1 MTLWSLYTLILT
13 PARPPPKY
21 YSPEQKMTRLELA
34 AALDPALLMQASG
47 RTPDPWQR
55 KLPGSRSSRQLLLC
69 ARQTGKSTATAVI
82 ALHRAIDRP
91 QSLVLLLSPGL
102 RQSQELF
109 RKLMELFDAIS
120 KKPAVLKRS
129 AVELELVNGSRVV
142 SLPCS
147 EGTIRGYSGAALLV
161 IDEASRVPDELFAAV
176 RFPMIAASSGAI
188 ICLSTPFGSVE
199 FFMRPTSTAVR
210 RWERFKVTAEEC
222 PRISRQ
228 FLEEERRIHNANS
241 FAQEYVCEFVSTSSQ
256 VFDHDLIMATFD
268 SEIFA
273 LPWERQM
280 FDNSGRRNF
289 VRRDFVRKDFVR
301 RDFVRRDFTRRDFER
316 RDIVRREF
324 ERLSREQNTPTYALW
339 ARSRF
344 VAGLHSGRGG
354 GAHYVGDPIFQV
366 RMSLNITY
374 NS

>member
-1 MTLWSLYTLILT
+1 MRFGSWCGSQNFRFGHFRYPKISTTNRVKAKTFPESLMTLWSLYTLILT

-21 YSPEQKMTRLELA
+21 YSPEQKDDTSKSFA

-55 KLPGSRSSRQLLLC
+55 KLLRSRSSRQLLLC

-82 ALHRAIDRP
+82 ALHRAIYRP
-91 QSLVLLLSPGL
+91 RSLVLLLSPGL

-109 RKLMELFDAIS
+109 RKTMELFDAIS
-120 KKPAVLKRS
+120 KKPAVVKRS

-176 RFPMIAASSGAI
+176 RPMIATSSGAI
-188 ICLSTPFGSVE
+188 ICLSTPFGKRG
-199 FFMRPTSTAVR
+199 FFYEAYVNGGP

-228 FLEEERRIHNANS
+228 FLEEERRTTQRQFICARILMRIYQH
-241 FAQEYVCEFVSTSSQ
+241 VVTS
-256 VFDHDLIMATFD
+256 V
-268 SEIFA
+268 
-273 LPWERQM
+273 
-280 FDNSGRRNF
+280 
-289 VRRDFVRKDFVR
+289 
-301 RDFVRRDFTRRDFER
+301 
-316 RDIVRREF
+316 
-324 ERLSREQNTPTYALW
+324 
-339 ARSRF
+339 RSRSNY
-344 VAGLHSGRGG
+344 GH
-354 GAHYVGDPIFQV
+354 V
-366 RMSLNITY
+366 R
-374 NS
+374 

>member
-1 MTLWSLYTLILT
+1 
-13 PARPPPKY
+13 
-21 YSPEQKMTRLELA
+21 MTRLELA

-55 KLPGSRSSRQLLLC
+55 KLLRSRSSRQLLLC

-82 ALHRAIDRP
+82 ALHRAIYRP

-176 RFPMIAASSGAI
+176 RPMIAALSGAI
-188 ICLSTPFGSVE
+188 ICLSTPFE
-199 FFMRPTSTAVR
+199 A
-210 RWERFKVTAEEC
+210 W
-222 PRISRQ
+222 I
-228 FLEEERRIHNANS
+228 FL
-241 FAQEYVCEFVSTSSQ
+241 
-256 VFDHDLIMATFD
+256 
-268 SEIFA
+268 
-273 LPWERQM
+273 
-280 FDNSGRRNF
+280 
-289 VRRDFVRKDFVR
+289 
-301 RDFVRRDFTRRDFER
+301 
-316 RDIVRREF
+316 
-324 ERLSREQNTPTYALW
+324 
-339 ARSRF
+339 
-344 VAGLHSGRGG
+344 
-354 GAHYVGDPIFQV
+354 
-366 RMSLNITY
+366 
-374 NS
+374 